1 MILNET
7 EFFKGID
14 SEVMNKIIAIY
25 NEEDHP
31 KDTVLFKKDDDAKS
45 LFILREGTVNLVIQ
59 NGGTLAIPLS
69 DPGEVF
75 GLSGMIGGSNYIA
88 SGICATDSKVVR
100 IDRAKMDEIFDQHPD
115 VGLILIKRLAAV
127 ISKKLSNLYRDLLSC
142 SWSEPL

>member
-1 MILNET
+1 MILSET

-14 SEVMNKIIAIY
+14 SEVMNRITAIY
-25 NEEDHP
+25 NKEDHP
-31 KDTVLFKKDDDAKS
+31 KDTVLFKKDEDAKS
-45 LFILREGTVNLVIQ
+45 LFILKGGTVNLVIQ

-69 DPGEVF
+69 NPGEIF
-75 GLSGMIGGSNYIA
+75 GLSGMVESGVYLA
-88 SGICATDSKVVR
+88 SGICATDCKVVK
-100 IDRAKMDEIFDQHPD
+100 IDTDKLDEILDQHPD